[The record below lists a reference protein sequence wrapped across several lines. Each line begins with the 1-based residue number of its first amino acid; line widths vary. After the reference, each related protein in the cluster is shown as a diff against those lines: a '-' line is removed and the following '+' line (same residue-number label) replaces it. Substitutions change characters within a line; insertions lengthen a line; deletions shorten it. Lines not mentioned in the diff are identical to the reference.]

1 MVLPDWSYFCRLV
14 DDLSL
19 TKHWTVRGRGWLRS
33 VPRPK
38 EVYFRDV
45 LDAVG
50 HALDAA
56 EIWVQHGKDP
66 SEQVRLRIDGLLEKA
81 TVVAPVLVAQ

>member
-1 MVLPDWSYFCRLV
+1 LPDWSYFCRLV

-33 VPRPK
+33 VPPP
-38 EVYFRDV
+38 RDAY
-45 LDAVG
+45 LREILNAVG
-50 HALDAA
+50 HALEAA
-56 EIWVQHGKDP
+56 EICVQHRTDP

-81 TVVAPVLVAQ
+81 QVVAPTLQQ